1 MSVRLGGSGDAV
13 ALGNELDATLAK
25 LKRKCEILGMKMKE
39 NELKKQK
46 LILKIENATKRHQ
59 RCVARLGNRKDA
71 QKEYQKTIAQT
82 ESAYQKIVDSSST
95 LLEVLKVQAGDSDP
109 EEIPDVGTTAE
120 MDKKKSLKSQAK
132 AKAEE
137 QQFTGLAI
145 EINQDMEAYQFS
157 YAG

>member
-25 LKRKCEILGMKMKE
+25 LKSMKMKE

-82 ESAYQKIVDSSST
+82 ESAYQKIVDCPPRFSKFLRCRPVT
-95 LLEVLKVQAGDSDP
+95 LIRKR
-109 EEIPDVGTTAE
+109 
-120 MDKKKSLKSQAK
+120 SLMSELLPKW
-132 AKAEE
+132 
-137 QQFTGLAI
+137 TRR
-145 EINQDMEAYQFS
+145 NP
-157 YAG
+157 